1 MSIAEKLKSLGVE
14 LPQPV
19 KPVANYVP
27 WVKSGNLVFISGQLP
42 LVHGKIGCTG
52 HLGNN
57 ASIEQ
62 GAAEARQCAINLIA
76 QMRDACDGDLNKVKR
91 IVKITG
97 FVASTTG
104 FADHAS
110 VMNGASNFFVDVF
123 GEIGRHARSS
133 VGMASL
139 PLNTLVE
146 IEAIIEVA

>member
-52 HLGNN
+52 HLGSN

-97 FVASTTG
+97 FVASTTS

>member
-62 GAAEARQCAINLIA
+62 GAAEARQCAINLIV

-97 FVASTTG
+97 FVASTTS

>member
-97 FVASTTG
+97 FVASTTS

>member
-1 MSIAEKLKSLGVE
+1 MSIESKLKSLGIE
-14 LPQPV
+14 LPTPA

-27 WVKSGNLVFISGQLP
+27 WVMSGNLVFVSGQLP
-42 LVHGKIGCTG
+42 FAGGKLNHTG
-52 HLGNN
+52 HVG
-57 ASIEQ
+57 AQITIEVA
-62 GAAEARQCAINLIA
+62 AAEARQCAINLIT

-97 FVASTTG
+97 FVACPPQFT
-104 FADHAS
+104 DHAL
-110 VMNGASNFFVDVF
+110 VMNGASNLFVEVF

-139 PLNTLVE
+139 PMGAVIE